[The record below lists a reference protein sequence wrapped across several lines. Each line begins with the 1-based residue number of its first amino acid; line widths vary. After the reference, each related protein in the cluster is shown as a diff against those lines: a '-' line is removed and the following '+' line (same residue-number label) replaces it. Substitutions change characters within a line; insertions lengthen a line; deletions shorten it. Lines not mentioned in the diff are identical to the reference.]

1 MASSPFTKLF
11 LFALFWNLSGAAFG
25 IFNASFTF
33 ELIFIVVIGDAVFL
47 ALFAYYFIQ
56 LYSGTKIYAEQLEA
70 NR

>member
-11 LFALFWNLSGAAFG
+11 LFASLWSLAGAAFG
-25 IFNASFTF
+25 FFNTSFTF
-33 ELIFIVVIGDAVFL
+33 ELIFIAVIADAVFL